1 MKNLVLV
8 VAGAS
13 MLFSACKKEIIKP
26 SLKITTIERS
36 VEQFTSVEV
45 ADAMDVT
52 ISYASGEQKVVVEAN
67 SNVHSCVMTEV
78 VGGKLKIY
86 LKKNVIFRKSTKIK
100 VHLTLPELVSLK
112 VTDASE
118 VSFTNQFEANHIDID
133 ASGASEI
140 SGGLNALSA
149 TITLSG
155 ASEADFHGVS
165 SIATFHLSGASTFDS
180 FSFHTNE
187 LTANL
192 SGASEAFV
200 RVNDHLNLLASGAS
214 EFHYS
219 GDCSIGQLNL
229 TGASTIEKH

>member
-13 MLFSACKKEIIKP
+13 ILFSACKKEIIKP
-26 SLKITTIERS
+26 SSDITMIERS

-45 ADAMDVT
+45 ADAMEVT
-52 ISYASGEQKVVVEAN
+52 ISYSSSEQKVVVEAN
-67 SNVHSCVMTEV
+67 SNLHSYVKTEV
-78 VGGKLKIY
+78 IGGKLKIY
-86 LKKNVIFRKSTKIK
+86 MQQNVVFRKNAKIK

-118 VSFTNQFEANHIDID
+118 VSFANQFEANHIDID

-140 SGGLNALSA
+140 SGGLNAVSA

-165 SIATFHLSGASTFDS
+165 NMSIFNLSGASTFDS
-180 FSFHTNE
+180 FGFHTNE

-200 RVNDHLNLLASGAS
+200 RVNNHLNLVASGAS